1 MNRYNTAPSEGLA
14 SARQILKVVPEAR
27 RTEPTQHL
35 YKGAHYTPAAQTDIR
50 KTMAQYGLVFG
61 GKA

>member
-1 MNRYNTAPSEGLA
+1 MNRHKTAQSEGLE
-14 SARQILKVVPEAR
+14 SARQILKSVPEAR

-35 YKGAHYTPAAQTDIR
+35 YQGAHYTPAAQTDIR
-50 KTMAQYGLVFG
+50 KTMAQYGLAFG